1 MMGAGESVAK
11 AEVSTQT
18 ELEEAG
24 PGARRKKGSSK
35 VKEYPPE
42 ILAFT
47 PGEGFLLSCV

>member
-1 MMGAGESVAK
+1 MGAGESVAK

-35 VKEYPPE
+35 EYPPE
-42 ILAFT
+42 ILAFS
-47 PGEGFLLSCV
+47 PGEGFLLSFV